1 MDAYEFHP
9 FANAFPMMSDQ
20 EFAELVA
27 DIKAHGLQEDIS
39 IYRGK
44 IIDGRN
50 RYRAIVE
57 LGLNIDGFVRHID
70 AAEDG
75 GSGRL
80 NNDEEALAFVISK
93 NLVRRHL
100 DETQRAMVAARLSG
114 LKPGQHADQG
124 QALPIGR
131 VAKML
136 NVGER
141 SVARARKV
149 IDKGAPE
156 LVAAVERGEI
166 AVSKAAK
173 QIDEAAAPIGRAA
186 SNGKAEAHKPEAK
199 PDTSDPVA
207 REIGAL
213 WAKVSP
219 EMKALIEHDDYEPKM
234 LDTLLESVRVR
245 LALHYLMH
253 IESDDDWMCEIE
265 TVGVIEFRRHVDR
278 MNGLI
283 KKLDDNNSPIKTKA
297 DRAEAKAKGGKLH

>member
-9 FANAFPMMSDQ
+9 FADAFPMMTDQ
-20 EFAELVA
+20 EHAALVA
-27 DIKAHGLQEDIS
+27 DIKAKGLQEDIS
-39 IYRGK
+39 IYQGK

-70 AAEDG
+70 AEVDG

-114 LKPGQHADQG
+114 LKPGQHADQVQG
-124 QALPIGR
+124 LPIGR
-131 VAKML
+131 AAKML

-149 IDKGAPE
+149 IDKGDPE

-166 AVSKAAK
+166 AVSKAAR
-173 QIDEAAAPIGRAA
+173 QIDEAAPIGRAA
-186 SNGKAEAHKPEAK
+186 SNGKA
-199 PDTSDPVA
+199 TS
-207 REIGAL
+207 
-213 WAKVSP
+213 
-219 EMKALIEHDDYEPKM
+219 EHDN
-234 LDTLLESVRVR
+234 
-245 LALHYLMH
+245 
-253 IESDDDWMCEIE
+253 SDDEIAPPE
-265 TVGVIEFRRHVDR
+265 QIAENVLYTIDR
-278 MNGLI
+278 MNENARVCHKHLKLSVLDHDAVARINTAIDGMI
-283 KKLDDNNSPIKTKA
+283 KKWRSVQSTLERGNS
-297 DRAEAKAKGGKLH
+297 